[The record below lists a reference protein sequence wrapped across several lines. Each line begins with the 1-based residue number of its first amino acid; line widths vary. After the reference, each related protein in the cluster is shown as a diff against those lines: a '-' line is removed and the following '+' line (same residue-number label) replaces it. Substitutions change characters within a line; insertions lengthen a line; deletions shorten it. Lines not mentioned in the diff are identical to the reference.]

1 MPVLVIWTEHE
12 GENWPTSW
20 FHGLCHPSCHREAY
34 MKPSKSSEMSQ
45 KIANAGADARAE
57 NGRWRPRLLTAK
69 SVPLPCG
76 FRAASPRSRVATAR
90 FPSPIALWANYIES
104 YIRNRAGNSAM
115 YNGG

>member
-20 FHGLCHPSCHREAY
+20 FHGLCHPDCHPAAY
-34 MKPSKSSEMSQ
+34 TKPRNSSEMPQ
-45 KIANAGADARAE
+45 KIANVGANARAE
-57 NGRWRPRLLTAK
+57 NGRWRPRFLRDK

-90 FPSPIALWANYIES
+90 FPSISRIHLYYAA
-104 YIRNRAGNSAM
+104 
-115 YNGG
+115 